1 MVAPVR
7 VAGVWFPKSV
17 FDHGSHTTMTC
28 ASCHQA
34 EKSKA
39 ATDLLLPDI
48 ASCRM
53 CHAGE
58 KGADD
63 RLASG
68 CISCHGYH
76 ESTKLLQKEL

>member
-1 MVAPVR
+1 
-7 VAGVWFPKSV
+7 
-17 FDHGSHTTMTC
+17 MTC

-34 EKSKA
+34 ETSKA

-58 KGADD
+58 QGSHDK
-63 RLASG
+63 LASG
-68 CISCHGYH
+68 CIACHGYH
-76 ESTKLLQKEL
+76 ESPHLLQKEL